1 MRSGTKRG
9 TTIPTDPGE
18 HTADPVS
25 GRGRGRRRTVIA
37 GGLVLGAIA
46 GLLALSVAG
55 TVLDV
60 REDLLQGRTMMQR
73 GRNELLAGDVTAA
86 SDSFRA
92 GRQLFARA
100 EDRADGPV
108 VRAVGWLPII
118 GRTSDAISA
127 LAQSAVF
134 AADATIVLADAA
146 AEVPG
151 GTTGLAPSGGR
162 IAVDRFVPLAR
173 AAQDADELMTIA
185 VSRLDEAPTSLLLGP
200 VGPARREAQAELG
213 ELNETIHTASLLL
226 QGFPRFLGT
235 EEPQRYFFGAQ
246 NPAELRGT
254 GGLIGAYSI
263 LKIDDGRFH
272 FSPFVPIHNL
282 AQPPLGSV
290 PPPNQD
296 YAANYDQFR
305 RGGRFWTSIN
315 VMPDLPS
322 VAQAILSSYRA
333 STGEELDGVILADPF
348 AEAALLEV
356 TGPVRL
362 PGYDVELN
370 ADNVVDFTTNEAY
383 SLFTDS
389 VTRKHVLGD
398 VASTAFERF
407 LDQPSAGHEA
417 LRALIGTATD
427 RHILVFSE
435 NPSMEQGLRGTPLG
449 GALLPRGA
457 DEDLLSV
464 VVNSGAGSKV
474 DFYQERDLR
483 YTVKLAD
490 DGSAEAAVELTLRN
504 LAPTSGEPPYVIG
517 PNRPEGEDVGPILR
531 GLHAGESVAL
541 VNVYCGVDC
550 VPLEARLDGAPI
562 RAATRV
568 DLGMRYVQ
576 HYYAIR
582 AGGERTLGVS
592 WDDPRAWEGNGS
604 GGVFR
609 MTYTGQVTIRPTTL
623 HLRIEPP
630 DDMQIVSASPP
641 LRIVGGAA
649 VYDGEGE
656 PSLDIVVGF
665 RPPLPLRFWR
675 NVTRF
680 LTTPINEI

>member
-1 MRSGTKRG
+1 MRSGTQPRRSVAA
-9 TTIPTDPGE
+9 DAGE
-18 HTADPVS
+18 RSDAGLSRRWRT
-25 GRGRGRRRTVIA
+25 RRTLLI
-37 GGLVLGAIA
+37 GGLVLGAVA
-46 GLLALSVAG
+46 GLLALALWL
-55 TVLDV
+55 TVRGV
-60 REDLLQGRTMMQR
+60 QEDLSRGRLAMER
-73 GRNELLAGDVTAA
+73 GRNQLKAGDATAA
-86 SDSFRA
+86 SESFRE

-100 EDRADGPV
+100 EDRGNGLVLGAVRWLPV
-108 VRAVGWLPII
+108 V
-118 GRTSDAISA
+118 GRTGDA
-127 LAQSAVF
+127 LWAVSGAAVT
-134 AADATIVLADAA
+134 AADAATVLADAVV
-146 AEVPG
+146 EIG
-151 GTTGLAPSGGR
+151 GTAGLAPAGGR
-162 IAVDRFVPLAR
+162 IPVDRFETLAH
-173 AAQDADELMTIA
+173 AAREADQLMTRA
-185 VSRLDEAPTSLLLGP
+185 VSDLEHAPTSLLLGP
-200 VGPARREAQAELG
+200 VGPARREAAAELD
-213 ELNETIHTASLLL
+213 ELKGTMHTAALVLRGL
-226 QGFPRFLGT
+226 PAFLGA

-263 LKIDDGRFH
+263 LEIDDGRFH

-282 AQPPLGSV
+282 AQPSLGAV
-290 PPPNQD
+290 PPPNED
-296 YAANYDQFR
+296 FAANYDQFR

-333 STGEELDGVILADPF
+333 TTGEDLDGVILADPF
-348 AEAALLEV
+348 AEAALLKV

-370 ADNVVDFTTNEAY
+370 AHNVVDFTTNEAY

-389 VTRKHVLGD
+389 VRRKRVLGD

-407 LDQPSAGHEA
+407 LDQPSADHEA

-490 DGSAEAAVELTLRN
+490 DGSAAAAVELTLRN

-517 PNRPEGEDVGPILR
+517 PNRPEDEDVGPILR

-582 AGGERTLGVS
+582 AGGEKTLGVS

-649 VYDGEGE
+649 VYDGEAE

>member
-1 MRSGTKRG
+1 MRSDTQQ
-9 TTIPTDPGE
+9 PSSVA
-18 HTADPVS
+18 ADS
-25 GRGRGRRRTVIA
+25 GKQKDAGPSRRWRTRRTLLTGA
-37 GGLVLGAIA
+37 LVLGAVA
-46 GLLALSVAG
+46 GLLALALLL
-55 TVLDV
+55 TVRNV
-60 REDLLQGRTMMQR
+60 QEDLSRGRLAMER
-73 GRNELLAGDVTAA
+73 GRNQLMAGDATAA
-86 SDSFRA
+86 SESFRE

-100 EDRADGPV
+100 EDRGNGLVLGAVRWLPV
-108 VRAVGWLPII
+108 V
-118 GRTSDAISA
+118 GRTGDAIWA
-127 LAQSAVF
+127 LSGAAVT
-134 AADATIVLADAA
+134 AADAATVVADAVV
-146 AEVPG
+146 EIG
-151 GTTGLAPSGGR
+151 GTAGLAPAGGR
-162 IAVDRFVPLAR
+162 IPLDHFETLAHAAREADR
-173 AAQDADELMTIA
+173 LMTRA
-185 VSRLDEAPTSLLLGP
+185 VSELERAPTSLLLGP
-200 VGPARREAQAELG
+200 VGPARREAAAELDD
-213 ELNETIHTASLLL
+213 LKATMHTAALVLRGL
-226 QGFPRFLGT
+226 PAFLGA
-235 EEPQRYFFGAQ
+235 EKPQRYFFGAQ

-263 LKIDDGRFH
+263 LEIDDGRFS
-272 FSPFVPIHNL
+272 FSPFVPIHSL
-282 AQPPLGSV
+282 AQPSLGTV
-290 PPPNQD
+290 PPPNED

-333 STGEELDGVILADPF
+333 TTGEGLDGVILADPF
-348 AEAALLEV
+348 AEQALLEV
-356 TGPVRL
+356 TGPVSL

-389 VTRKHVLGD
+389 VRRKRVLGD

-417 LRALIGTATD
+417 LRALIGAASD

-435 NPSMEQGLRGTPLG
+435 NPPMEQGLRGTPIG

-457 DEDLLSV
+457 DQDLLSV
-464 VVNSGAGSKV
+464 VVSSGAGSKV
-474 DFYQERDLR
+474 DFYQERDIR
-483 YTVKLAD
+483 YTVKLSD
-490 DGSAEAAVELTLRN
+490 DGSAAAATELTLRN
-504 LAPTSGEPPYVIG
+504 LAPTSGEPAYVIG
-517 PNRPEGEDVGPILR
+517 PIPPEGEDAGPILGNLR
-531 GLHAGESVAL
+531 AGESVAL
-541 VNVYCGVDC
+541 VNVYCGTDC
-550 VPLEARLDGAPI
+550 VPREALLDGAPI

-576 HYYAIR
+576 HYFAIR
-582 AGGERTLGVS
+582 AGGEKTLGLS
-592 WDDPRAWEGNGS
+592 WDDPRAWEGNSS

-649 VYDGEGE
+649 VYEGQGE

-665 RPPLPLRFWR
+665 RPPVPLRFWR